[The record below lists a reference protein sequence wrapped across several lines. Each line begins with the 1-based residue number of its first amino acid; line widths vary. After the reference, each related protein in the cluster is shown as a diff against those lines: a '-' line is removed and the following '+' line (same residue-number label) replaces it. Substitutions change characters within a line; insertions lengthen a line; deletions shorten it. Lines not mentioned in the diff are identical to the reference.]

1 MVVIYGRPW
10 NTELIFM
17 LCQAVDIHCDVW
29 QAECLLIAGRGFIN
43 VESLAELM
51 KLLDLVSVPE

>member
-1 MVVIYGRPW
+1 
-10 NTELIFM
+10 M